1 MRNFAL
7 VISAE
12 NKPSIYIKQITMRKS
27 IFTFFLSLL
36 AVMALAQQKY
46 ELSATTST
54 GDWNFNNG
62 FSISNEAGKNY
73 STGNGG
79 CIKFSRNVQ
88 YTIHIPEGITIK
100 RVTFSGYCNYA
111 DADGYLSELN
121 GTAFGETEYVYP
133 RKDDN
138 GNTTVVS
145 HTITLDAP
153 AQSTLTFTPAG
164 QQVVWKI
171 ILYDFLEDEL
181 PVTEFNYFTPASQ
194 MEKLDRALV
203 ALPAKSGNGQFV
215 SWRYLGYDDP
225 STSFDLLRDGQ
236 VVAADLTATTSFVDT
251 GGSTNSTYQVV
262 TKVGGVAAETS
273 AAVSPWT
280 GAFKTMRL
288 DRPEGGT
295 NESGSYTYT
304 PNDCGVGDVDGDGEY
319 ELFVKW
325 DPSNQK
331 DNSQSGYTGNVYI
344 DCYKLDGTRLWRID
358 LGRNIRA
365 GAHYTQF
372 LVFDFNGDGK
382 AEMICKT
389 APGSVDGQGGF
400 VTSMAD
406 DSEILSADNTKT
418 YHNASGYVLG
428 GPEYLTVFEGA
439 TGKAIHTVF
448 YNPNRAGGIGG
459 APDHPAKSFW
469 GDNYGNRCDR
479 YLACVAYL
487 DGADKNPSAVMV
499 RGYYTRSYFW
509 AVDFDG
515 AKLTTKW
522 LHASVSAN
530 EWQLTDANGNTS
542 THGGQAGTAYGQGAH
557 NISVADVDGDGC
569 DEIIDASA
577 AIDNNGALLYTTGLG
592 HGDAQHLGDLDPD
605 RPGLEI
611 MMVHEEKPYGLHVR
625 EAGSGEIFSHIT
637 GSSDTG
643 RGMAADID
651 PDSRGYE
658 YWSSASGNVYAID
671 GSVVG
676 TSRPSQCFRLYWTGD
691 LQDELFDGKYNT
703 NTGRCEPIIQKWS
716 SSAKKC
722 QTYMSFSNLGNSQTC
737 NTTKATPNLIADI
750 FGDWREEIIMWDLN
764 DGCTLNI
771 FTTNEPTEYR
781 VPTLMH
787 DHVYRMGIAW
797 QNVAYNQPAHVGY
810 YLPDYV
816 QHLTGIREVSTT
828 ANENADNQWYT
839 LSGVRVS
846 QPSKGIYIYQGKKVV
861 VE

>member
-1 MRNFAL
+1 M
-7 VISAE
+7 
-12 NKPSIYIKQITMRKS
+12 KRKV
-27 IFTFFLSLL
+27 TFGILL
-36 AVMALAQQKY
+36 IGALAAMGQPRYKM
-46 ELSATTST
+46 E
-54 GDWNFNNG
+54 
-62 FSISNEAGKNY
+62 
-73 STGNGG
+73 
-79 CIKFSRNVQ
+79 
-88 YTIHIPEGITIK
+88 TIL
-100 RVTFSGYCNYA
+100 R
-111 DADGYLSELN
+111 
-121 GTAFGETEYVYP
+121 
-133 RKDDN
+133 
-138 GNTTVVS
+138 
-145 HTITLDAP
+145 
-153 AQSTLTFTPAG
+153 
-164 QQVVWKI
+164 
-171 ILYDFLEDEL
+171 
-181 PVTEFNYFTPASQ
+181 
-194 MEKLDRALV
+194 EKLNRGVV
-203 ALPAKSGNGQFV
+203 AIRDGQNVVV
-215 SWRYLGYDDP
+215 SWRTLTSDAPGEAFDLFRNGTKLNSQPLKKGGTFFVDTNPLSGDVTYEVRGGGKNGTYTLKADAPDGYIPIKIQKPDGG
-225 STSFDLLRDGQ
+225 TSFD
-236 VVAADLTATTSFVDT
+236 
-251 GGSTNSTYQVV
+251 GSRYFYH
-262 TKVGGVAAETS
+262 A
-273 AAVSPWT
+273 
-280 GAFKTMRL
+280 
-288 DRPEGGT
+288 
-295 NESGSYTYT
+295 
-304 PNDCGVGDVDGDGEY
+304 NDASVGDVDGDGEY

-515 AKLTTKW
+515 VKLTTKW

-530 EWQLTDANGNTS
+530 EWQLTDANGNVDKHT
-542 THGGQAGTAYGQGAH
+542 GQAGTAYGQGAH

-716 SSAKKC
+716 SSVKKC

-816 QHLTGIREVSTT
+816 QHLTGVSTT

-846 QPSKGIYIYQGKKVV
+846 QPTKGIYIYQGKKVV